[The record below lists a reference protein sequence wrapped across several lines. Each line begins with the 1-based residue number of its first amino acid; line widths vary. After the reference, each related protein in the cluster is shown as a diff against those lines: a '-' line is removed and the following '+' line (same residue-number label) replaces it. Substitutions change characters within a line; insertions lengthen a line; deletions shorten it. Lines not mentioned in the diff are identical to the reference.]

1 MPRRAAK
8 ADCLNQSG
16 WSNQPHL
23 EEILSADEENR
34 PLFRC
39 LLCSGENGNDR
50 NSDSPTLS
58 VDEVALHLLSASHRR
73 MVKETVRQALPTLR
87 DESCLDGPLSLPF
100 CRMGHNPDHANR
112 VEFTCLT
119 CRTKGM
125 PLGVFLTH
133 CQSFRHTSKHREA
146 CEGLGVGNTVD
157 SESLLS
163 SGSLCSPLP
172 TSPSVI
178 SPVLRNAL
186 IQQPYLAQ
194 QEPQKGVF
202 VWECLLC
209 HVSELQSTDDLVLHL
224 QTPDH
229 LRRQNDLFTSESQ
242 SVIETE
248 KNTLS
253 NGREEYRCK
262 LCGTNTMLLERL
274 GSHYNG
280 MRHRQ
285 AFRQVRG
292 TAQNSIDL
300 NDDARTAREP
310 HRTGEKTL
318 SGSETAVDE
327 LAAHK
332 AASLPGLASLTQ
344 FDSAALPTLS
354 STDIAN
360 GTHYPPP
367 PPAPHLGAEAMNVLA
382 KVEICRALQVQIAPL
397 PDFQKHHV
405 NHLLLQHVLCDEEPT
420 QGVFLSL
427 ATVYVNDYLSQL
439 PTNRTVGADRRQ
451 PPEPGGAFTLPPL
464 AETSNLHEG
473 GSDASMSN
481 FRKHLPKDS
490 YLSPTVMKSIAS
502 VDFDDD
508 ADLPAVTLDFRSSQ
522 PKDLPSASSAA
533 PSAPSTASTATG
545 TDAWRMVTS
554 NPSAATPK
562 VFDSPY
568 RPRKKR
574 STQECFPCCIL

>member
-1 MPRRAAK
+1 MPRLSKTA
-8 ADCLNQSG
+8 CLNQSG
-16 WSNQPHL
+16 WLNQPHL
-23 EEILSADEENR
+23 EERLTADDENR
-34 PLFRC
+34 QLFRC
-39 LLCSGENGNDR
+39 LLCSSEDGNDR
-50 NSDSPTLS
+50 SIDAASLS
-58 VDEVALHLLSASHRR
+58 VDVVAVHLLSASHRR
-73 MVKETVRQALPTLR
+73 KVKETVRQALPTLR

-100 CRMGHNPDHANR
+100 CRMGHNPKHANR

-146 CEGLGVGNTVD
+146 CEGLGVGNAAD

-163 SGSLCSPLP
+163 SGSLR
-172 TSPSVI
+172 SPSPTTSVLP
-178 SPVLRNAL
+178 PVLQDAL
-186 IQQPYLAQ
+186 VQQPYLAQ

-209 HVSELQSTDDLVLHL
+209 HVSELQSTDDLLLHL

-229 LRRQNDLFTSESQ
+229 LCRKNELATSVPQ
-242 SVIETE
+242 SAIETE
-248 KNTLS
+248 RITLS
-253 NGREEYRCK
+253 NGREEFRCK

-292 TAQNSIDL
+292 TAQNNVDL
-300 NDDARTAREP
+300 NHDASTPKAP

-318 SGSETAVDE
+318 LGSETAVDE
-327 LAAHK
+327 LAAHQ
-332 AASLPGLASLTQ
+332 AAPLPGLASLTQ
-344 FDSAALPTLS
+344 YDSAALSTLS

-360 GTHYPPP
+360 GTLYPPP
-367 PPAPHLGAEAMNVLA
+367 PPAPPMGAEAMNVLA
-382 KVEICRALQVQIAPL
+382 KVEKCRALQIQIAPL

-405 NHLLLQHVLCDEEPT
+405 NHLLLQHVLCDDEPT

-427 ATVYVNDYLSQL
+427 ASVYANDYLSQL

-451 PPEPGGAFTLPPL
+451 PPAPGGAFALPPL
-464 AETSNLHEG
+464 AETSNLHES

-481 FRKHLPKDS
+481 FRRHLPKDS

-508 ADLPAVTLDFRSSQ
+508 AALPAVTLDFRNSQ
-522 PKDLPSASSAA
+522 PKAFSCASSAA
-533 PSAPSTASTATG
+533 PSAPSTASKAIG
-545 TDAWRMVTS
+545 TDAWRMAS
-554 NPSAATPK
+554 SKASAAPK

-574 STQECFPCCIL
+574 STQDCFPCCIL